1 MFMSSAPLGRFLERA
16 EKESEM
22 KSLKWRKDQPENSF
36 TQEEVD
42 LRRVK
47 WLLKNVLSQL
57 VILSDEGFRAVQE
70 PAAVWIKNQFQLIQ
84 TKQQAADNALE
95 RIMREKQKQENLALK
110 QAGKR
115 VKNPGSWVNAF
126 REVQF
131 ERSRFSG
138 GSLLSQLLENEALTP
153 KERVF
158 MLKLL
163 GEEFVSREVHGDQA
177 SFEAILRAV
186 DAWPD
191 NSREDIDSLDLN
203 DLTRR
208 RQSGN
213 PFGETTAFVKSFF
226 GHTSFTPFLNEQ
238 MRELV
243 QGVAPNVAASFSP
256 R

>member
-1 MFMSSAPLGRFLERA
+1 MFMSAPLGRLLERA
-16 EKESEM
+16 EKETETKLS
-22 KSLKWRKDQPENSF
+22 KWRKDQPENFF

-42 LRRVK
+42 LQRAK

-70 PAAVWIKNQFQLIQ
+70 PAAVWMKNQFQLIQ
-84 TKQQAADNALE
+84 TKQQAADSALE
-95 RIMREKQKQENLALK
+95 RIVQEKQQQENIALE

-126 REVQF
+126 REVQL

-138 GSLLSQLLENEALTP
+138 GSLLPQLLNNGALTP
-153 KERVF
+153 KEREF

-163 GEEFVSREVHGDQA
+163 GEEFVSREVHGDQT

-191 NSREDIDSLDLN
+191 NSRDTDSLDLH
-203 DLTRR
+203 DFKRR
-208 RQSGN
+208 KQSGN
-213 PFGETTAFVKSFF
+213 PFGETTGFVKSFF

-238 MRELV
+238 MRELI
-243 QGVAPNVAASFSP
+243 QGIAPKVAGSFFP